1 LNEARRFL
9 GELAMPVELAHP
21 LRLEAWMLDYCRR
34 ERTDQV
40 PTREVQRCGPGGLR
54 DKAAF
59 TAALKELEELGRART
74 LQDGRKKMVQINPAL
89 LVSLVGVSS

>member
-1 LNEARRFL
+1 MEER
-9 GELAMPVELAHP
+9 ELRDLDKAQPKP
-21 LRLEAWMLDYCRR
+21 PRISWMLDYCRR

-59 TAALKELEELGRART
+59 TAAVKELEELGRART
-74 LQDGRKKMVQINPAL
+74 VQDGRKKMVQVNPAL
-89 LVSLVGVSS
+89 LVSRMEASS